1 MAERAHE
8 IRGFRFAGLAAGI
21 KKTGLPDLGL
31 VLADEPVACAAV
43 FTENMVQAAPVKVA
57 RERVAAGRAQAAL
70 VNSGNANACT
80 GAPGMAATLSS
91 SRAVALALGIDPAL
105 VIPASTGVI
114 GQLLPADKIVAAA
127 PALVDKL
134 TVTGASD
141 FAQSIMTTD
150 KSQKTAFRRLTL
162 GADSGDSGDSG
173 VELSLLGVAKGAGM
187 IHPRMATTLAFV
199 FSDAHVAPAALKQAL
214 LRATDESFNVATVDG
229 ETSTNDMILV
239 MASGRAGGPE
249 LREGSAELAS
259 FERALCE
266 VLRELAE
273 QIVADGE
280 GAEHVADV
288 QVSGTQSDA
297 DARAI
302 ARRVATSLLVKT
314 AMHGKD
320 ANWGRI
326 LSAAGMAG
334 VSFDPDR
341 VSIHIDGVAIVS
353 EGLGLGAIAEAE
365 AQQIMRRPRYAI
377 RVRVGEGKGTASYL
391 TCDIGHR
398 YIDVNAGYRS

>member
-1 MAERAHE
+1 PRRMSERAHE

-31 VLADEPVACAAV
+31 VFAEKPVVCAAV

-57 RERVAAGRAQAAL
+57 RERVAAGRVQAAL

-80 GAPGMAATLSS
+80 GAPGMAATLSTS
-91 SRAVALALGIDPAL
+91 QAVASALGIDAAL
-105 VIPASTGVI
+105 VVPGSTGVI
-114 GQLLPADKIVAAA
+114 GQLLPADKIIAAA
-127 PALVDKL
+127 SALVDKL
-134 TVTGASD
+134 SSTGSGD

-150 KSQKTAFRRLTL
+150 KSQKTSFRKLSI
-162 GADSGDSGDSG
+162 GG
-173 VELSLLGVAKGAGM
+173 VEVSMLGVAKGAGM

-199 FSDAHVAPAALKQAL
+199 FTDAAVTPTALQQALK
-214 LRATDESFNVATVDG
+214 RATDESFNIATVDG

-239 MASGRAGGPE
+239 MASGAAGHSE
-249 LREGSAELAS
+249 LSEGSLEMAEL
-259 FERALCE
+259 EQALRQ

-288 QVSGTQSDA
+288 QVRGTANDA
-297 DARAI
+297 DARSI
-302 ARRVATSLLVKT
+302 ARRIATSLLVKT

-334 VSFDPDR
+334 VTFDPDV
-341 VSIHIDGVAIVS
+341 VSISIDDVYIVRG
-353 EGLGLGAIAEAE
+353 GLGLGASAEAE
-365 AQQIMRRPRYAI
+365 AQKLMRGPRYAI
-377 RVRVGEGKGTASYL
+377 RVQVGPGAGSASYL

>member
-1 MAERAHE
+1 MSERAHE

-31 VLADEPVACAAV
+31 VFADQPVSCAAV

-57 RERVAAGRAQAAL
+57 RERVAAGRVQAAL

-80 GAPGMAATLSS
+80 GAPGMAATLST
-91 SRAVALALGIDPAL
+91 SRAVAAALGIDEAL
-105 VIPASTGVI
+105 VVPGSTGVI

-127 PALVDKL
+127 GALVEQL
-134 TVTGASD
+134 SVSGAGD

-150 KSQKTAFRRLTL
+150 KTQKTSFRQLEL
-162 GADSGDSGDSG
+162 EGADGK
-173 VELSLLGVAKGAGM
+173 VSLLGVAKGAGM

-199 FSDAHVAPAALKQAL
+199 FTDAAVAPSALKQAL
-214 LRATDESFNVATVDG
+214 QRATEASFNIATVDG

-239 MASGRAGGPE
+239 LASGAASQSE
-249 LREGSAELAS
+249 LREGSADMAKLEQ
-259 FERALCE
+259 ALQQ
-266 VLRELAE
+266 VLRDLAE

-288 QVSGTQSDA
+288 QVSGTANDA

-334 VSFDPDR
+334 VTFDPDV
-341 VSIHIDGVAIVS
+341 VSIAIDDIAIVRG
-353 EGLGLGAIAEAE
+353 GLGLGAAAEAE
-365 AQQIMRRPRYAI
+365 AQKLMHGPRYAI
-377 RVRVGEGKGTASYL
+377 RVQVGPGPGKASYL